1 LGLTEDEIEN
11 VRERLENLLADVEQ
25 SRFPLF

>member
-25 SRFPLF
+25 YRFPLF